1 MQGSM
6 ALSIAALQGWFFFI
20 PRMFF
25 FYPVRLHSNV
35 ITNYVLFIGL
45 RICSYDIV
53 IEKKNR
59 AVTMFRL
66 TSMHDSFFF
75 SKHQITVFSIRIIVH
90 IIVFPGKGRNT

>member
-6 ALSIAALQGWFFFI
+6 AVDCSIARMVFFY
-20 PRMFF
+20 PKDVFF

-53 IEKKNR
+53 IEKK
-59 AVTMFRL
+59 
-66 TSMHDSFFF
+66 
-75 SKHQITVFSIRIIVH
+75 IE
-90 IIVFPGKGRNT
+90 P